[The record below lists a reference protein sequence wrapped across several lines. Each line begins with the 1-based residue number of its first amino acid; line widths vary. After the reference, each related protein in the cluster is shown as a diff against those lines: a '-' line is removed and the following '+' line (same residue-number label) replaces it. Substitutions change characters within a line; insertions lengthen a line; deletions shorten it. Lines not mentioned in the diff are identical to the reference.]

1 MRWYLVLP
9 LACAF
14 TAPLAA
20 QDSTA
25 KRPDSVVV
33 DTLPPTPAQERWLA
47 GLRVAA
53 RGVGQIRTGIDRV
66 QRANT
71 TSDTAR
77 LKSAGRMLG
86 GVCGTARGFMRSG
99 RQKMSATAYEGARQV
114 ATRAVTSQIDSLMIH
129 AAACEHATAQALPH
143 TLQDMIEAL
152 RRYEAAIADLRVAM
166 GIVKKPAPVPEPPTS
181 H

>member
-9 LACAF
+9 VAGCALV
-14 TAPLAA
+14 APLAA

-25 KRPDSVVV
+25 KRPDSVAV
-33 DTLPPTPAQERWLA
+33 DTAPPTPAQERWLA

-66 QRANT
+66 QRAGAA
-71 TSDTAR
+71 SDTAR
-77 LKSAGRMLG
+77 LRSAGQMLG

-99 RQKMSATAYEGARQV
+99 RIKMSATAYDGPRQ
-114 ATRAVTSQIDSLMIH
+114 APARAVVTQIDSLMVH
-129 AAACEHATAQALPH
+129 AAVCEHNAARTLPH
-143 TLQDMIEAL
+143 TVQDMIDAL
-152 RRYEAAIADLRVAM
+152 RRYELAISDWRVAM
-166 GIVKKPAPVPEPPTS
+166 GIVKKPAPEAPAT